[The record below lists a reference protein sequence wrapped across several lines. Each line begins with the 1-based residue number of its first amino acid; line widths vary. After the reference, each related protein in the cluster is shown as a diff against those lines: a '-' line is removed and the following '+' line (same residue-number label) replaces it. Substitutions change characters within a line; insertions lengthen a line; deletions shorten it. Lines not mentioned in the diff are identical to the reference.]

1 MAADL
6 LKKSKEYDEEFLT
19 GHNGL
24 YDPNMIPYPRD
35 TTEVVKNCS

>member
-19 GHNGL
+19 IKNGI
-24 YDPNMIPYPRD
+24 YDPSMIPYPRD
-35 TTEVVKNCS
+35 TTELVKNCS